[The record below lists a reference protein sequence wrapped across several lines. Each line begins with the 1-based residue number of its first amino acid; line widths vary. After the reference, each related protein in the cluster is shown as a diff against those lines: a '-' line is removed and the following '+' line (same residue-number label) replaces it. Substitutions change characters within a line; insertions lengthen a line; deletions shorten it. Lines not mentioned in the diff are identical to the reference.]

1 MAEQQFSAPEH
12 VRYVVRK
19 SASGVMKV
27 NEFQQPGFTI
37 VGDHLAQHR
46 ELSLTAIGLAA
57 HIQSLPEGSP
67 VDIRT
72 LAGKF
77 PEGRERV
84 AAALREL
91 EAHGYIERRRERTED
106 GKILTLTISYNNPE
120 ATRARLAREAA
131 ATQGSGKRNE
141 GEPAPEEPEP
151 AGRIRQQT
159 PSPSPRARARAEAA
173 PPPAPAPAAGP
184 TLAAAP
190 TPAPGPPVSAPT
202 PAPAPAVASRPA
214 GPRRVPPPLPEPH
227 TPDPE
232 RRRAAADLLA
242 DLRREAPCLLLTER
256 EVGRLAPAVA
266 AWLERGAAPDAV
278 RRTLTANLP
287 ADLRHPA
294 AFLAYRLTELLPPPL
309 PVAPVSVAAPRPD
322 PLQNCDTCDRA
333 YRAPEP
339 GDCPGCLAAGP
350 ARLEAA

>member
-1 MAEQQFSAPEH
+1 MAEQQLSAPER

-19 SASGVMKV
+19 STSGVLKV

-46 ELSLTAIGLAA
+46 ELSLTAIGLGA

-72 LAGKF
+72 LAEKF
-77 PEGRERV
+77 PEGRQRI
-84 AAALREL
+84 ATALREL
-91 EAHGYIERRRERTED
+91 EAHGYLERRRERTEN
-106 GKILTLTISYNNPE
+106 GKIVSLTISYNNPE

-131 ATQGSGKRNE
+131 ATHASGQRNE

-151 AGRIRQQT
+151 ARYIRPQQT
-159 PSPSPRARARAEAA
+159 PSPRAETA
-173 PPPAPAPAAGP
+173 PAPVPTPVPGPAPAPA
-184 TLAAAP
+184 LASPAP
-190 TPAPGPPVSAPT
+190 TPTAAVPP
-202 PAPAPAVASRPA
+202 RPA
-214 GPRRVPPPLPEPH
+214 GPRRVPPPLPEPR

-232 RRRAAADLLA
+232 RRRVAADLLA
-242 DLRREAPCLLLTER
+242 DLRRDAPCLLLAER
-256 EVGRLAPAVA
+256 EVRRLAPAVA

-287 ADLRHPA
+287 SDLRHPA

-309 PVAPVSVAAPRPD
+309 PVTPVSVAALRPD

-339 GDCPGCLAAGP
+339 GDCPGCLVTEP